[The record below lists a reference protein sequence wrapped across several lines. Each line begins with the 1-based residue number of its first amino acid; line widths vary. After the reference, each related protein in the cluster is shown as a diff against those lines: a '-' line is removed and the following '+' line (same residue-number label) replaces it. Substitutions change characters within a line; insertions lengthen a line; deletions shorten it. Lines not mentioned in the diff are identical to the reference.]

1 VIVAV
6 SSCEVRNLIVIT
18 LKVCLLSKDVFET
31 LGRFAFSP
39 CSSFFATFVRV
50 LFETSVEVHFKSF
63 VPYYAYVCSSPC
75 LFFFCFGVFLRKRR
89 VVVSVFSRFKM
100 FVLPLAVVFLETL
113 GLFFFSS
120 RSSFV
125 YFLHVE
131 FGVSVYI
138 FQPRFVLLGVV
149 SFYSSFRFRFC

>member
-1 VIVAV
+1 MF
-6 SSCEVRNLIVIT
+6 
-18 LKVCLLSKDVFET
+18 LKPSVVLLFLLVPRFLLLSCVY
-31 LGRFAFSP
+31 
-39 CSSFFATFVRV
+39 CSKLLWRSISRV
-50 LFETSVEVHFKSF
+50 LFHIMLM
-63 VPYYAYVCSSPC
+63 YARLLVC
-75 LFFFCFGVFLRKRR
+75 FFFCFGVFLRKRR